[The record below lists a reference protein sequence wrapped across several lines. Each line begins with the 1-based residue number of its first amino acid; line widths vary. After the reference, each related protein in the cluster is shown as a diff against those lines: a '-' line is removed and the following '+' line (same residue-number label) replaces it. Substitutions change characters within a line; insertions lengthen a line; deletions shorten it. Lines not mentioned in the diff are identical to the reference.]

1 MLARDAYA
9 AALACAPE
17 ADRITRA
24 RLHRKI
30 GKTLEN
36 EQAGYAR
43 VLTQYEAAEA
53 LLGTPDRDDAG
64 ADWWEEWCQIQL
76 EYMTLLYWSRQ
87 PDAMAE
93 RIGRVRPFIER
104 RGTPAQHAELLRSLN
119 RQLNL
124 SNRFSKSDTALVY
137 ARAALEA
144 LPPSVSPELRASH
157 QSQFGFNMVWHGDPA
172 QAAENC
178 RWRSTWQS
186 RSAICRSRHCV
197 WPISPWRTADRAVWR
212 KWSDLARRGL
222 AVAEAAGMLD
232 YIGANRAGLAWVAW
246 QGGDLAKA
254 DQLAQTAIEAWR
266 LFGWPYMHYWQALWP
281 LIGVA
286 LAQDRPADAISHARQ
301 FHAPNQLA
309 LPQAIEEPLAAALA
323 AWDAGQPD
331 EARHL
336 LHRALDLAQ
345 QMNFS

>member
-1 MLARDAYA
+1 M
-9 AALACAPE
+9 
-17 ADRITRA
+17 
-24 RLHRKI
+24 
-30 GKTLEN
+30 
-36 EQAGYAR
+36 
-43 VLTQYEAAEA
+43 
-53 LLGTPDRDDAG
+53 GTPDRDDAG

-172 QAAENC
+172 QAAAELQVAFDMAEQIGDLSLQALC
-178 RWRSTWQS
+178 LAHLTVAHRRQG
-186 RSAICRSRHCV
+186 RVAEVEAIC
-197 WPISPWRTADRAVWR
+197 SPWP
-212 KWSDLARRGL
+212 RRGRSSGHARL
-222 AVAEAAGMLD
+222 H
-232 YIGANRAGLAWVAW
+232 RRQPAGLAWVAW

-266 LFGWPYMHYWQALWP
+266 LFGWPYTHYWQALWP

-286 LAQDRPADAISHARQ
+286 LAQDRQQTPSPTRGSFMLPTNWRSRRPSRSLSPPPWLPGTPGSPMKRATSSI
-301 FHAPNQLA
+301 APS
-309 LPQAIEEPLAAALA
+309 I
-323 AWDAGQPD
+323 W
-331 EARHL
+331 RS
-336 LHRALDLAQ
+336 R
-345 QMNFS
+345 